1 MQVTRDLQP
10 VTFCEWRLP
19 EDAYDL
25 GVADVTLSQFTA
37 LAQRVGRS
45 GLNVSINASLS
56 DLHKAIAGSMMP
68 LSDLLRVSTTFVL
81 SPERR
86 TDVIVIPYFSFY
98 QPRSGSV

>member
-68 LSDLLRVSTTFVL
+68 LSDLLRVSTTFDLFLKDVL
-81 SPERR
+81 M
-86 TDVIVIPYFSFY
+86 
-98 QPRSGSV
+98 

>member
-19 EDAYDL
+19 EDAYEL

-37 LAQRVGRS
+37 LAQRVGRF
-45 GLNVSINASLS
+45 GLNNVSGSASLS

-68 LSDLLRVSTTFVL
+68 LSDLLKVSTIAQSSLYGVL
-81 SPERR
+81 K
-86 TDVIVIPYFSFY
+86 
-98 QPRSGSV
+98 